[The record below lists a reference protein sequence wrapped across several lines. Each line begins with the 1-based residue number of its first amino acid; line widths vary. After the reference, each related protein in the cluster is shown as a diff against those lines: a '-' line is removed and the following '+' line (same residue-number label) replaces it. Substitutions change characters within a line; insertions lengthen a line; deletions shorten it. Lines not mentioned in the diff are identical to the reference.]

1 MPTIKELD
9 QKIEQIKNN
18 HLAHMAEDIDRIE
31 VKVDKMDNR
40 LWAVLLLIIASVVG
54 FVFKEMM

>member
-9 QKIEQIKNN
+9 AKIENIKNN

-31 VKVDKMDNR
+31 VKVDRMDNR

>member
-9 QKIEQIKNN
+9 AKIENIRDN

-31 VKVDKMDNR
+31 NKVDKMDNR
-40 LWAVLLLIIASVVG
+40 LWAVLVLIIASVIGV
-54 FVFKEMM
+54 VFKGML

>member
-9 QKIEQIKNN
+9 AKIENIRNN

-31 VKVDKMDNR
+31 GKVDKMDNR
-40 LWAVLLLIIASVVG
+40 LWAVLVLIIASVIGV
-54 FVFKEMM
+54 VFKGML

>member
-9 QKIEQIKNN
+9 AKIENIRNN

-31 VKVDKMDNR
+31 VKVDRMDNR

>member
-9 QKIEQIKNN
+9 AKIENIRDN

-31 VKVDKMDNR
+31 TKVDKMDNR
-40 LWAVLLLIIASVVG
+40 LWAVLVLIIASVVG
-54 FVFKEMM
+54 VVFKGML

>member
-9 QKIEQIKNN
+9 AKIENIKNN